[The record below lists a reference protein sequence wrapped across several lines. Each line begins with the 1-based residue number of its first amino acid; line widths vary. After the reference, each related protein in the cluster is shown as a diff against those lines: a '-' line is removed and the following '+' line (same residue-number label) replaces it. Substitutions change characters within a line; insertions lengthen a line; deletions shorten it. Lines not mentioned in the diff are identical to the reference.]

1 MGCDPLIKPRKRT
14 RTRIVH
20 HTPPLA
26 VAQMASSQVHRH
38 RCGHCYDNGEE
49 TTLDLSDVH
58 TNLPPTHDAESVSVG
73 SAACSKGKLDAGK
86 E

>member
-1 MGCDPLIKPRKRT
+1 MIMEK
-14 RTRIVH
+14 
-20 HTPPLA
+20 
-26 VAQMASSQVHRH
+26 
-38 RCGHCYDNGEE
+38 

-58 TNLPPTHDAESVSVG
+58 TNLPPTTHDAESVSVG